1 MSEGRETGGTLPDSG
16 AGAPADRGES
26 SGGGRRAGRGVR
38 GGGRGRRSVRGRRF
52 VLFGIASGV
61 AGFALFQFGLA
72 GPEQVEAAYT
82 GGAYRWVV
90 ALFAGISG
98 LFPFSV
104 AELLVGA
111 AALFVVARRVRRIWL
126 RIARRPLPAGSGAPA
141 PRPGALR
148 QLAWLGLVALAGT
161 GMLYA
166 AFVLVWGLNYARP
179 RLESRLGVSTDGI
192 EPAEVARL
200 AGRVAAE
207 TTRAHRLAR
216 LPEDRVSENPLDL
229 AQLSREIDA
238 AYDEL
243 GLPGDPRPAASAPV
257 KPAVFSG
264 LMSRMGVSGIFV
276 PFTGE
281 PTVNTQPPDVAVAFT
296 AAHEKAHQRAVTH
309 EGEAS
314 FVAWLALS
322 RGQRHPYLRYA
333 ASFFAARHLLAA
345 SRHADAPTRDR
356 IWAALGPGP
365 RRDLD
370 ALNRFWAQH
379 RGVVR
384 GAAQRVND
392 SYLRTMRVPDGAASY
407 GTVVRLLIGDL
418 RRRPST
424 PAEPTTT
431 TED

>member
-1 MSEGRETGGTLPDSG
+1 MSDGRGTGETAPGPPAETPR
-16 AGAPADRGES
+16 APADSPRK
-26 SGGGRRAGRGVR
+26 RRAGRGA
-38 GGGRGRRSVRGRRF
+38 VRGRWF
-52 VLFGIASGV
+52 VVFGIASG
-61 AGFALFQFGLA
+61 ALGFALFRLGLA
-72 GPEQVEAAYT
+72 GPEFVEAAYT
-82 GGAYRWVV
+82 GGAYRFVV
-90 ALFAGISG
+90 AAFARISG
-98 LFPFSV
+98 VFPFSV

-111 AALFVVARRVRRIWL
+111 AALFVLVRRVRRLWQ
-126 RIARRPLPAGSGAPA
+126 RFGSSAGPAGPA

-148 QLAWLGLVALAGT
+148 RLAWLGLAALAGT
-161 GMLYA
+161 GALYA
-166 AFVLVWGLNYARP
+166 AFLLVWGLNYARP
-179 RLESRLGVSTDGI
+179 GLESRLGLSTEGI
-192 EPAEVARL
+192 ESAEVVRL

-207 TTRAHRLAR
+207 TTRDHRRAR

-229 AQLSREIDA
+229 AALSREIDA

-243 GLPGDPRPAASAPV
+243 GLPGDPRPTAAAPV

-314 FVAWLALS
+314 FAAWLALS
-322 RGQRHPYLRYA
+322 RGRRHPYLRYA

-345 SRHADAPTRDR
+345 SRHADADARER

-418 RRRPST
+418 RRRP
-424 PAEPTTT
+424 PPPGAAPTTV

>member
-1 MSEGRETGGTLPDSG
+1 MSDGRETGETVPGTPVE
-16 AGAPADRGES
+16 APSPAVASPRK
-26 SGGGRRAGRGVR
+26 RRA
-38 GGGRGRRSVRGRRF
+38 VRGRWF
-52 VLFGIASGV
+52 VVSGIA
-61 AGFALFQFGLA
+61 AGAAAFALFRLGLA
-72 GPEQVEAAYT
+72 GPEFVEAVYT
-82 GGAYRWVV
+82 GGAYRFVV
-90 ALFAGISG
+90 AAFAGISG
-98 LFPFSV
+98 IFPFSV

-111 AALFVVARRVRRIWL
+111 AAAFVLVRRVRRLWQ
-126 RIARRPLPAGSGAPA
+126 RFGPSRNSSAGHAAPA

-148 QLAWLGLVALAGT
+148 RLGWLGLAALAGT
-161 GMLYA
+161 GALYA
-166 AFVLVWGLNYARP
+166 AFLLVWGLNYARP
-179 RLESRLGVSTDGI
+179 RLESRLGLSTEGI
-192 EPAEVARL
+192 ETAEVVRL
-200 AGRVAAE
+200 AGRVAAQ
-207 TTRAHRLAR
+207 TTRDHRRAR

-229 AQLSREIDA
+229 AAMSREIDA

-243 GLPGDPRPAASAPV
+243 GLPGDPRPAAAVPV

-281 PTVNTQPPDVAVAFT
+281 PTVNTRPPDVAVAFT

-314 FVAWLALS
+314 FAAWLALS
-322 RGQRHPYLRYA
+322 RGRRHPYLRYA

-345 SRHADAPTRDR
+345 SRHADADARER

-418 RRRPST
+418 RRRPPP
-424 PAEPTTT
+424 PAAAPTTV

>member
-1 MSEGRETGGTLPDSG
+1 MSEGRETGGTLTDSG
-16 AGAPADRGES
+16 SEAPAAGGES
-26 SGGGRRAGRGVR
+26 SGSGRRAERNIRGRG
-38 GGGRGRRSVRGRRF
+38 GVRGRRF
-52 VLFGIASGV
+52 VLFGIVSGV

-72 GPEQVEAAYT
+72 APEQVEAAYT

-90 ALFAGISG
+90 GLFAGVSG

-111 AALFVVARRVRRIWL
+111 AALFVVVRRVRRIWQ
-126 RIARRPLPAGSGAPA
+126 RVVRRPLPAGPDAPM

-179 RLESRLGVSTDGI
+179 RLEARLGLSTDGI
-192 EPAEVARL
+192 ETAEVARL
-200 AGRVAAE
+200 AARVAAE
-207 TTRAHRLAR
+207 TTRAHRQAR

-229 AQLSREIDA
+229 AELSREIDA

-243 GLPGDPRPAASAPV
+243 GLPGDPRPGAAAPV

-314 FVAWLALS
+314 FAAWLALS
-322 RGQRHPYLRYA
+322 RGRRHPYLRYA
-333 ASFFAARHLLAA
+333 ASFYAARHLLAA

-418 RRRPST
+418 RRRPPT
-424 PAEPTTT
+424 PAEPTTA

>member
-1 MSEGRETGGTLPDSG
+1 MSEGRAAGGTLPDDG
-16 AGAPADRGES
+16 GKPPADTGES
-26 SGGGRRAGRGVR
+26 AGGGRRAGRGVR
-38 GGGRGRRSVRGRRF
+38 GRGSVRGRRF

-72 GPEQVEAAYT
+72 SPEQVEAAYT

-90 ALFAGISG
+90 ALFAGVSG
-98 LFPFSV
+98 WFPFSV

-111 AALFVVARRVRRIWL
+111 AALFVVARRVRRIWQ
-126 RIARRPLPAGSGAPA
+126 RFTRRPVATDPGPTV

-148 QLAWLGLVALAGT
+148 QLVRLGLVALAGT
-161 GMLYA
+161 GILYA

-179 RLESRLGVSTDGI
+179 RLEARFGLSTDGI
-192 EPAEVARL
+192 GNAEVARL
-200 AGRVAAE
+200 ARRVAAE
-207 TTRAHRLAR
+207 TTRDHRRAR

-229 AQLSREIDA
+229 RELSREIDA

-243 GLPGDPRPAASAPV
+243 GLPGDPRPAAAAPV
-257 KPAVFSG
+257 KPAVFSE

-281 PTVNTQPPDVAVAFT
+281 PTVNTQPPEVAVAFT

-322 RGQRHPYLRYA
+322 RGRRHPYLRYA

-345 SRHADAPTRDR
+345 SRHADAPTRER

-392 SYLRTMRVPDGAASY
+392 SYLRTMRVPDGVASY

-418 RRRPST
+418 RRRPAT
-424 PAEPTTT
+424 PAEPTTD